1 MRRFG
6 FAGLG
11 VVVALSV
18 YACSSDSTTG
28 SGTGT
33 GTDGGSSGSD
43 AGSAATDGGGTTTK
57 TVNGCSSYTDKTGG
71 GATITWDLSASPPST
86 CLKIKKG
93 GTVTFNGSFSS
104 HPLLA
109 KDGDSPTPFNSPPSG
124 TTATIAF
131 PNAGTFGFIC
141 GIHSSMTGAIQ
152 VVE

>member
-6 FAGLG
+6 FSGAGVG

-28 SGTGT
+28 SGSGT
-33 GTDGGSSGSD
+33 GTDGGASDSGASASD
-43 AGSAATDGGGTTTK
+43 SGGSTTK
-57 TVNGCSSYTDKTGG
+57 AVNGCSTYADKTAG
-71 GATITWDLSASPPST
+71 GATIAWDLSSSPPAT
-86 CLKIKKG
+86 CIKIKKG

-104 HPLLA
+104 HPLVA
-109 KDGDSPTPFNSPPSG
+109 KDGDSPTPFSSPPSG
-124 TTATIAF
+124 SSATITF

-152 VVE
+152 VE